1 MIEQLTSILQQ
12 NDQLTPGLPILAGVS
27 GGADS
32 MCLLDA
38 LHRLGYPVL
47 VAHFHHGLRPEAD
60 SDANFVKEQ
69 AELRGLSFIM
79 GREDVASFAMTHSLS
94 IEEAARELRYRY
106 LFAQAGT
113 HGTQAVAVA
122 HNADDQVE
130 TVLMHL
136 LRGAGLAGLK
146 GMLPRTLPNPWSE
159 EIPLVRPLLSFWR
172 QDILDYVQVHNIPY
186 VIDQSNFDAN
196 FYRNRLRLEVL
207 PYLETVKPGA
217 RISLYRM
224 ADILAGDYQALM
236 EAVDIT
242 WKECVVT
249 INNSYVSFDRNLFLD
264 QTVGMQRQLFRRG
277 IAYLRPGLRDISSN
291 SIEKGLSFYREPT
304 RSRQIDLVA
313 GLRAWIEGDQAW
325 LAAWE
330 ADLPSV
336 GWPQI
341 QVDLL
346 EGRTVSLSIPGVTQL
361 NDEWFIEAEI
371 QGNTKVSMQNA
382 INNADPYQAWLDA
395 DQMGEQVVLRMRHP
409 GDRFQPLGM
418 VEKSVKLADFMVN
431 VKLPQR
437 ARLRWPLVCAGDQ
450 VAWIPG
456 YRIDE
461 RFRIHDYTQKCLYFR
476 LSKLDA
482 ES

>member
-1 MIEQLTSILQQ
+1 
-12 NDQLTPGLPILAGVS
+12 
-27 GGADS
+27 
-32 MCLLDA
+32 
-38 LHRLGYPVL
+38 
-47 VAHFHHGLRPEAD
+47 
-60 SDANFVKEQ
+60 
-69 AELRGLSFIM
+69 
-79 GREDVASFAMTHSLS
+79 
-94 IEEAARELRYRY
+94 
-106 LFAQAGT
+106 
-113 HGTQAVAVA
+113 
-122 HNADDQVE
+122 
-130 TVLMHL
+130 
-136 LRGAGLAGLK
+136 
-146 GMLPRTLPNPWSE
+146 
-159 EIPLVRPLLSFWR
+159 
-172 QDILDYVQVHNIPY
+172 
-186 VIDQSNFDAN
+186 
-196 FYRNRLRLEVL
+196 
-207 PYLETVKPGA
+207 LETVKPGA